1 MAPKDRSPAEL
12 STVTVALRRV
22 VLADDAGE
30 LRALVRLALER
41 SGQFEVIAEAG
52 NGQEA
57 IDAVGAHEPDLVL
70 LDVSMPV
77 MDGLE
82 ALPRILEAA
91 PNTTV
96 VMLSGF
102 TEERLGAEARRLGAA
117 AYLEK
122 GVPPKALVAHLIE
135 LLAV

>member
-1 MAPKDRSPAEL
+1 ML
-12 STVTVALRRV
+12 
-22 VLADDAGE
+22 LADDVGE
-30 LRALVRLALER
+30 LRALVRLSLER
-41 SGQFEVIAEAG
+41 SGAFVVVAEAG

-57 IDAVGAHEPDLVL
+57 IEAAAHERPDLVL

-82 ALPRILEAA
+82 ALPRILEAS
-91 PNTTV
+91 PDTQV

-102 TEERLGAEARRLGAA
+102 AEERLGAEARRLGAL

-122 GVPPKALVAHLIE
+122 GIPPKELVSR
-135 LLAV
+135 LLDLLES